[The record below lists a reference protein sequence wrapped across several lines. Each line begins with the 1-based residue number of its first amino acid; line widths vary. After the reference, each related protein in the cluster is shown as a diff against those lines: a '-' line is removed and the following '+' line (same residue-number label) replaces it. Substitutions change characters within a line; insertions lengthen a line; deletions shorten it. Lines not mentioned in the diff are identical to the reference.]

1 VKEKIRVEKR
11 NLLYLFYQYKCF
23 YLLKK
28 ENSQYKVFKE
38 NGTVKN
44 SLSAKFLVFL
54 MKLFLS
60 FVDLWMA

>member
-1 VKEKIRVEKR
+1 MKEKIRVEKR
-11 NLLYLFYQYKCF
+11 NLLYLFYQYKCL